1 MPRYP
6 FTPELLD
13 ALPEELCELFRG
25 LEVRLLEEICSRLK
39 IADQLN
45 EVTVQDIRALR
56 AHGIDLEDI
65 KKAIR
70 KYTNTGEDKINALLD
85 DVVARN
91 QAYYISMIDLAQV
104 TAPER
109 LIDQED
115 TYAIYEQ
122 TKGQYRNITQS
133 MGFLVKQG
141 RHKVMLPP
149 AQAYQWALDSAELQI
164 QSGAVS
170 YNQAIAVAVR
180 QLADSG
186 LKTVSYESGHID
198 QLGVAVRR
206 AVMTGVNQLNQKY
219 REQSMDYLET
229 DLVEVTAHS
238 GARDT
243 DGPNGW
249 ENHAAWQGKVYRWS
263 AKPKTSKGAYPDF
276 AKTCGYG
283 SVTGIGGANCRHS
296 YWPYIEG
303 VSERTYTDAELEAMK
318 PENRP
323 KIKFEGKEYDD
334 YQATQKQRQIERTVR
349 KLKRRKTAFEAA
361 GLTEDAQAA
370 NIRLR
375 RLNQEYRAFSKAAG
389 LPEQRERMKVLYPDG
404 GDVGK
409 TSKPLAKRTES
420 GILNDKGYKG
430 IPITEEAIRR
440 VPQVRP
446 DGWSQEQAERLQ
458 TAHRELLRAVMDKP
472 VGTEVGAVY
481 APDMRLIERKIG
493 EYAGHQIVA
502 PLCHEPH
509 IFVHNHPSGLTFS
522 ENDIKGFINSAD
534 MELLTAVGNN
544 GSVYALQKSD
554 DYSAADFV
562 KAYVR
567 ASLELKQAKNPS
579 EYAKIMDRFLRGAEK
594 YGVKFITRG

>member
-1 MPRYP
+1 M
-6 FTPELLD
+6 
-13 ALPEELCELFRG
+13 
-25 LEVRLLEEICSRLK
+25 
-39 IADQLN
+39 
-45 EVTVQDIRALR
+45 
-56 AHGIDLEDI
+56 
-65 KKAIR
+65 
-70 KYTNTGEDKINALLD
+70 
-85 DVVARN
+85 
-91 QAYYISMIDLAQV
+91 
-104 TAPER
+104 
-109 LIDQED
+109 
-115 TYAIYEQ
+115 
-122 TKGQYRNITQS
+122 
-133 MGFLVKQG
+133 
-141 RHKVMLPP
+141 
-149 AQAYQWALDSAELQI
+149 AE
-164 QSGAVS
+164 
-170 YNQAIAVAVR
+170 
-180 QLADSG
+180 
-186 LKTVSYESGHID
+186 
-198 QLGVAVRR
+198 
-206 AVMTGVNQLNQKY
+206 
-219 REQSMDYLET
+219 
-229 DLVEVTAHS
+229 
-238 GARDT
+238 
-243 DGPNGW
+243 
-249 ENHAAWQGKVYRWS
+249 
-263 AKPKTSKGAYPDF
+263 YPDF
-276 AKTCGYG
+276 LEKCGYG

-534 MELLTAVGNN
+534 MALLTAVGNN

-554 DYSAADFV
+554 DGGTPV
-562 KAYVR
+562 
-567 ASLELKQAKNPS
+567 
-579 EYAKIMDRFLRGAEK
+579 
-594 YGVKFITRG
+594 